1 MEKTNVVLVIALFAC
16 GMVTLFAAAF
26 AIRALMDHVKK
37 AYEIEEDA
45 MEGYVL

>member
-16 GMVTLFAAAF
+16 GMASLFAVAF
-26 AIRALMDHVKK
+26 AIRVLMDHVKST
-37 AYEIEEDA
+37 YEIEEDA